1 VTRQPSSA
9 MNGSNNAA
17 DIRTGLVIGIHQKEL
32 AFGRQVAAIL
42 PPKNIRI
49 VQIDQGLPQ
58 QDSFEGKRYY
68 YGVFHRE
75 IYLQLHQQLKKKID
89 LLIDLHTGINEA
101 GRCADIFCC
110 DAHLL
115 GRLKK
120 TVDKC
125 AVSRFRRP
133 QPIRLVEIAA
143 ASSQKHATAGC
154 FPVCHTIIPRAV
166 WKSANYSYVGLE
178 IYLQHKGQGQRADW
192 IYGAGLVE
200 SIIKAK
206 AWRRSS

>member
-89 LLIDLHTGINEA
+89 LLINPFGKSFSLADFHHDNIEAIGLHLSGVLWFMDEA
-101 GRCADIFCC
+101 HGP
-110 DAHLL
+110 L
-115 GRLKK
+115 
-120 TVDKC
+120 
-125 AVSRFRRP
+125 
-133 QPIRLVEIAA
+133 
-143 ASSQKHATAGC
+143 
-154 FPVCHTIIPRAV
+154 
-166 WKSANYSYVGLE
+166 
-178 IYLQHKGQGQRADW
+178 QRARLFALCW
-192 IYGAGLVE
+192 EIWLA
-200 SIIKAK
+200 AK
-206 AWRRSS
+206 GTCRLIEN